1 MVRAIIDHR
10 YQKFVVWYEICDIV
24 ARVVL
29 KLDLSDKGKPSER
42 VGRKAFDLSAEK
54 SAYGGRV
61 TEIGRASDHIIRLP
75 STCN

>member
-1 MVRAIIDHR
+1 MP
-10 YQKFVVWYEICDIV
+10 VWYEICDIV

-61 TEIGRASDHIIRLP
+61 TEIGRAS
-75 STCN
+75 SYY

>member
-1 MVRAIIDHR
+1 MVKTIVDCR
-10 YQKFVVWYEICDIV
+10 YQKFIVWYEICDIV

-61 TEIGRASDHIIRLP
+61 TEIGRAS
-75 STCN
+75 SYY